1 MTTTATT
8 SAAADLQHI
17 ANNWTLLRELLAART
32 PATWPPAGRM
42 TDHQRDL
49 DQLDD
54 ALAGIE
60 QLNQQAALE
69 RAERTAL
76 APGPRPAPLRV
87 SVLDLVTELEAE
99 LNALADQLAAAIQRP
114 AFTVRPANPGDYAAR
129 QIALA
134 IAQVDNAD
142 RRDPR
147 RWHINRPSQ
156 VDGGQA
162 AEWIADRLDGPA
174 GPHRALTPRE
184 EQHVRTVA
192 REIRIRLDQALGNR
206 DTARTPLG
214 YNCSCGG
221 RLAMLTGG
229 ITAIECEGCKTKTEF
244 PGAVA

>member
-1 MTTTATT
+1 MTTAATNR
-8 SAAADLQHI
+8 AAADLQHI
-17 ANNWTLLRELLAART
+17 ANNWTLLRELLSART
-32 PATWPPAGRM
+32 PNVWPPAGRM
-42 TDHQRDL
+42 ADHQR
-49 DQLDD
+49 
-54 ALAGIE
+54 ALEEPDEAE
-60 QLNQQAALE
+60 QLHQLAAIE
-69 RAERTAL
+69 RAERTAI

-87 SVLDLVTELEAE
+87 STLDLITELEAE

-114 AFTVRPANPGDYAAR
+114 AFTVRPANPGDLAAR

-134 IAQVDNAD
+134 IAQVDATD

-147 RWHINRPSQ
+147 RWHINRPGQ

-162 AEWIADRLDGPA
+162 AAWIAARLDGPS

-192 REIRIRLDQALGNR
+192 REIRHRLDQALGNR
-206 DTARTPLG
+206 DTTRTPLG

-221 RLAMLTGG
+221 RLTMLTGG